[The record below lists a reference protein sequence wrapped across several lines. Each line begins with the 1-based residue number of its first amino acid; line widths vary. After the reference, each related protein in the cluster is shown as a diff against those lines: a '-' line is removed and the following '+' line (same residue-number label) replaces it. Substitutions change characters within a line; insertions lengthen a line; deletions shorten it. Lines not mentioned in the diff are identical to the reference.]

1 MQKNP
6 TLCKADYLQNDLSMA
21 KQEVDFELLAAVEA
35 SEAEGKMK
43 ENEMRIAHRLTSAH
57 EKKSG
62 NRFVDGERD
71 GECLPRSVLYA
82 DGKLACVDHDEEKKL
97 IQEQRR
103 EIVEHV
109 KQNLTASLDESAHDF
124 LEKKRD
130 IDRHCENMS
139 KAGALMGELELQ
151 AVADIRGASV
161 KVRGLLLP

>member
-1 MQKNP
+1 MKKNP
-6 TLCKADYLQNDLSMA
+6 TLCKDDYLENDVSMA
-21 KQEVDFELLAAVEA
+21 EVDFELLAAVEA

-62 NRFVDGERD
+62 NRFVDGKRD

-109 KQNLTASLDESAHDF
+109 SF
-124 LEKKRD
+124 LERRALLS
-130 IDRHCENMS
+130 IDYPQSLSPHNAQSRQRHVLRS
-139 KAGALMGELELQ
+139 GTRR
-151 AVADIRGASV
+151 RGC
-161 KVRGLLLP
+161 

>member
-6 TLCKADYLQNDLSMA
+6 ALCKAGYLQNDLSMVA

-109 KQNLTASLDESAHDF
+109 SF
-124 LEKKRD
+124 LERRALLS
-130 IDRHCENMS
+130 IDYPQSLSPHNAQSRQRHVLRS
-139 KAGALMGELELQ
+139 GTRR
-151 AVADIRGASV
+151 RGC
-161 KVRGLLLP
+161 